1 MSADLTT
8 SAALIARYDVFVL
21 DAWGVLLDDAGP
33 REGAA
38 AFVQRLRD
46 AGKTIVLLSNDASS
60 TPTHLAQ
67 RMAKV
72 GILAQEIVSGAT
84 LLVDA
89 VARHGLG
96 GKRCMVLGTR
106 DAHANVTASGAV
118 PVKPDNPGG
127 GFDAFIVSSESGFT
141 FPDDLDA
148 ALTALF
154 RELDGRDV
162 PLLLSNPDLF
172 APTSPST
179 WGIAAGA
186 VAALIEA
193 VLQQRYPGRALR
205 FEQLGKPSAHA
216 FAAAMARAACSD
228 KTRVVM
234 VGDQIRTDIV
244 GANRFG
250 IASAWLADDNA
261 AHGAGA
267 DETPTWRLT
276 SL

>member
-1 MSADLTT
+1 MG
-8 SAALIARYDVFVL
+8 
-21 DAWGVLLDDAGP
+21 DALDDAGP
-33 REGAA
+33 RAGAA
-38 AFVQRLRD
+38 AFVERLRA

-72 GILAQEIVSGAT
+72 GIRAQEIVSGAT
-84 LLVDA
+84 LMVEA
-89 VARHGLG
+89 IARHELN
-96 GKRCMVLGTR
+96 GKPCLVLGTP
-106 DAHANVTASGAV
+106 DAHANVAASGAV
-118 PVKPDNPGG
+118 PLRPGALR
-127 GFDAFIVSSESGFT
+127 FDAFILSSESGFT

-154 RELDGRDV
+154 HQLDQRDV

-172 APTSPST
+172 APTSPSS

-193 VLQQRYPGRALR
+193 VLQQRYPGRGLR
-205 FEQLGKPSAHA
+205 FEQLGKPSHHA
-216 FAAAMARAACSD
+216 FAAAMARAQCDD

-234 VGDQIRTDIV
+234 IGDQIRTDIV

-250 IASAWLADDNA
+250 IASAWLDVGTI
-261 AHGAGA
+261 AHGASS
-267 DETPTWRLT
+267 DETPTWRLA